1 MRRAP
6 YLSVAFVLAALI
18 PPAALGQRASAV
30 FLDSPSSQIV
40 AGDSMQLGA
49 EAYDS
54 GGNLLSSAQ
63 PVWSVSDNTVLTVDS
78 KGMLHAIT
86 LGWADVYADA
96 LGARGTLRVQVIPLG
111 IIVRPANQTVKV
123 GDSVQYS
130 ADVLD
135 INSQPLQG
143 VTLQWK
149 AIGPNTGTNNGVG
162 ITQSGLALTY
172 SFGSYFI
179 EASFTYTTGGGPF
192 LQRAFGNTSLTVL
205 QPAPFT
211 QTKLLDSDAVRQ
223 GFQLR
228 QRRGLMSVND
238 SGQIAYVGWMEGFA
252 TAALLWTQGSFT
264 PVAVASNPG
273 DLPGSNL
280 VDIDDLSLNNNG
292 EVSTRCIVAPIR
304 NCMIFAGKDGIAHM
318 ILFDGNAAGSVTNIR
333 NFATTRFGLND
344 NSVTLFRADY
354 ENIGS
359 TTLVTGLFTTTSNGR
374 AFLAV
379 PAATPLTGLG
389 TTYTFDRDFGLA
401 DDGSILFYATNGSSR
416 ALYRAGPDGT
426 IARVVGTGDKIAG
439 TPIISLGNV
448 AVGKNGQYATT
459 INNGSQ
465 YVLLFAGD
473 PSKYAILSTNYT
485 NNTVYAVSG
494 AGEAVFNASVNNVY
508 ALYRWDGTR
517 LKTGLVPGTSS
528 PNGDI
533 YTQVDSAG
541 ITAKGELI
549 VQARTANNLLM
560 VVNTGA
566 GAGAKPSIVFQT
578 GAMTPAT
585 AGPAF
590 YNFVLNGH
598 TGNPMVKTGWY
609 TADVFEY
616 SSGALLPR
624 LVNGDRMPDGWF
636 YEGNDDVRRNGDGD
650 LFVSTDQSVTQI
662 GAAGSTLLAH
672 FPQRGGGGNLNSGFQ
687 VAANSAGAVALVGGT
702 NFGVQHLSMLS
713 NGIANPIAW
722 LNGIAPYRTSSPGGG
737 FFAGS
742 SDIAV
747 DENGT
752 VYASLNVSGGSTGLF
767 AYTAKSGWTTLLKIG
782 DPYDGRNVTSIGQI
796 RAGRNACY
804 AIVQTTNG
812 LTHLAVYQ
820 NGAWIDVVNYGD
832 SLPTGGLV
840 YGIGS
845 YDINRNGA
853 VAVVLSGPGGVQYL
867 TYVNGTDWRAVVDN
881 AHVIASSGE
890 LLLNFFQIALNDDGR
905 IFLTSISD
913 HDQLVLYEFDPL
925 S

>member
-1 MRRAP
+1 MPRVP
-6 YLSVAFVLAALI
+6 FWLAALMLAVFI
-18 PPAALGQRASAV
+18 RPAAHAQRASAV
-30 FLDSPSSQIV
+30 FLDSPSSQII

-54 GGNLLSSAQ
+54 GGNLLSAQ

-78 KGMLHAIT
+78 KGMLHANT
-86 LGWADVYADA
+86 LGWSDVYADA
-96 LGARGTLRVQVIPLG
+96 LGARGTLRVQVIPLS
-111 IIVRPANQTVKV
+111 IHVRPANQTVRV
-123 GDSVQYS
+123 GDTVQYS

-143 VTLQWK
+143 ITLQWK
-149 AIGPNTGTNNGVG
+149 AVGPNAGANNGIG
-162 ITQSGLALTY
+162 ITQQGLALTY
-172 SFGSYFI
+172 SFGSYYI
-179 EASFTYTTGGGPF
+179 EASFNYTAGGGPF

-205 QPAPFT
+205 QPAPYS
-211 QTKLLDSDAVRQ
+211 QTKLLDSGAVRQ

-252 TAALLWTQGSFT
+252 TAALLWAQGAFT
-264 PVAVASNPG
+264 PIAVASTPA

-280 VDIDDLSLNNNG
+280 VDIDDMSLNNNG

-304 NCMIFAGKDGIAHM
+304 NCMMFAGRDGIAHM
-318 ILFDGNAAGSVTNIR
+318 ILFDGNAGGSVTNIR

-354 ENIGS
+354 QNIGS
-359 TTLVTGLFTTTSNGR
+359 TTFVTGLFTTTSNGR
-374 AFLAV
+374 AFVAI
-379 PAATPLTGLG
+379 PAATPLPGLG

-401 DDGSILFYATNGSSR
+401 DDGSIVFYATNGSSR
-416 ALYRAGPDGT
+416 ALYRAAPDGT

-439 TPIISLGNV
+439 AAITSLGNV
-448 AVGKNGQYATT
+448 AVGRNGQYATT

-473 PSKYAILSTNYT
+473 PSKYSILPTNYT
-485 NNTVYAVSG
+485 SNTIFAVSS
-494 AGEAVFNASVNNVY
+494 AGEALFSASVNNIY

-517 LKTGLVPGTSS
+517 VRAALVPGMPS

-541 ITAKGELI
+541 LTAKGEVI
-549 VQARTANNLLM
+549 AQARTANNLLM
-560 VVNTGA
+560 VVNTGT
-566 GAGAKPSIVFQT
+566 GAGAKATILFQT
-578 GAMTPAT
+578 GAMTAAT

-636 YEGNDDVRRNGDGD
+636 YEGNQDVRRNGDGD
-650 LFVSTDQSVTQI
+650 LFVSTDQSITQI
-662 GAAGSTLLAH
+662 GAAGSTLLGH
-672 FPQRGGGGNLNSGFQ
+672 FPQRAASGGNLNTGFQ
-687 VAANSAGAVALVGGT
+687 VAANSAGGVALVGGT
-702 NFGVQHLSMLS
+702 SFGVQHLSILS
-713 NGIANPIAW
+713 NGIANPVAW
-722 LNGIAPYRTSSPGGG
+722 LGSAAPYRTASPGGG
-737 FFAGS
+737 FFLNS
-742 SDIAV
+742 NDIGV

-752 VYASLNVSGGSTGLF
+752 VYASLNVSGGPNGLF
-767 AYTAKSGWTTLLKIG
+767 AYTASGGWKSLLKIG
-782 DPYDGRNVTSIGQI
+782 DPYDGRNVTNINQI
-796 RAGRNACY
+796 RAGRNACF
-804 AIVQTTNG
+804 ALIQTTNG
-812 LTHLAVYQ
+812 LSHIARYQ
-820 NGAWIDVVNYGD
+820 SGAWTDVVNYGD

-840 YGIGS
+840 YGIGT

-853 VAVVLSGPGGVQYL
+853 IAVVLNGPGGVQYL
-867 TYVNGTDWRAVVDN
+867 TYINGTDWRPVADN
-881 AHVIASSGE
+881 SHIISSSGE
-890 LLLNFFQIALNDDGR
+890 LLLTFFQIALNDDGR

-913 HDQLVLYEFDPL
+913 QDQLVLYEFDPL

>member
-1 MRRAP
+1 MGRAS
-6 YLSVAFVLAALI
+6 YLPAAALLAVFI
-18 PPAALGQRASAV
+18 PFPAHAQRASAV
-30 FLDSPSSQIV
+30 FVYSPSSQLV
-40 AGDSMQLGA
+40 AGDSMQLGFD
-49 EAYDS
+49 AYDS
-54 GGNLLSSAQ
+54 GGNLLSGTQAA
-63 PVWSVSDNTVLTVDS
+63 WSVSDSTVLTVDS
-78 KGMLHAIT
+78 KGLLHAVT

-96 LGARGTLRVQVIPLG
+96 LGARGTLRVQVIPLA
-111 IIVRPANQTVKV
+111 INIRPANQTVKV

-149 AIGPNTGTNNGVG
+149 ASGPNTGTNNGIG
-162 ITQSGLALTY
+162 ITQNGLALTY
-172 SFGSYFI
+172 SYGAYFI
-179 EASFTYTTGGGPF
+179 EASFNYTVGGGPF
-192 LQRAFGNTSLTVL
+192 LQRAFGNTLLTVV
-205 QPAPFT
+205 QPALFS
-211 QTKLLDSDAVRQ
+211 QTKLLDSGAVRQ

-228 QRRGLMSVND
+228 ERRGLMSVND
-238 SGQIAYVGWMEGFA
+238 AGQIAYVGWMEGFA
-252 TAALLWTQGSFT
+252 TAALLWTQGAFT
-264 PVAVASNPG
+264 PVAVASTPG

-280 VDIDDLSLNNNG
+280 VDIDDMSLNNNG

-304 NCMIFAGKDGIAHM
+304 NCMMFAGRDGIAHM
-318 ILFDGNAAGSVTNIR
+318 ILFDGNAGGSVTNIR
-333 NFATTRFGLND
+333 NFQTTRFGLND

-354 ENIGS
+354 QNIGS
-359 TTLVTGLFTTTSNGR
+359 TTLITGLFTTTSNGR
-374 AFLAV
+374 AFLAI
-379 PAATPLTGLG
+379 PAATPLPGLG

-401 DDGSILFYATNGSSR
+401 GDGSIVFYATSGSSR

-439 TPIISLGNV
+439 AAITSLGNV
-448 AVGKNGQYATT
+448 AVGRNGQYATT

-473 PSKYAILSTNYT
+473 PSKYAILPTNYT
-485 NNTVYAVSG
+485 STVFAVSS
-494 AGEAVFNASVNNVY
+494 AGEALFNASVNNIY

-517 LKTGLVPGTSS
+517 LKAALVPGTPS

-541 ITAKGELI
+541 LTAKGEVI
-549 VQARTANNLLM
+549 AQARTANNLLT
-560 VVNTGA
+560 VVNTGT
-566 GAGAKPSIVFQT
+566 GAGAKPSILFQT
-578 GAMTPAT
+578 GAMAPAT

-636 YEGNDDVRRNGDGD
+636 YEGNQDVRRNGDGD
-650 LFVSTDQSVTQI
+650 LFVSTDQSITQI

-672 FPQRGGGGNLNSGFQ
+672 FPQRGAGGNLNTGFQ
-687 VAANSAGAVALVGGT
+687 VAANSGGVVALTGGT
-702 NFGVQHLSMLS
+702 NFGVQHLSILS

-722 LNGIAPYRTSSPGGG
+722 LNGSAPYRTSSPGGG
-737 FFAGS
+737 YFLSS
-742 SDIAV
+742 SDIGV

-752 VYASLNVSGGSTGLF
+752 VYASLNVSGGSNGLF
-767 AYTAKSGWTTLLKIG
+767 AYTAKSGWTTLLKVG

-796 RAGRNACY
+796 RAGKNACF
-804 AIVQTTNG
+804 AIIQTTNG
-812 LTHLAVYQ
+812 LSHLARYQ
-820 NGAWIDVVNYGD
+820 NGSWSDIVNYGD
-832 SLPTGGLV
+832 SLPAGGLV
-840 YGIGS
+840 SYIGT

-853 VAVVLSGPGGVQYL
+853 VAVVLNGNGGVQYL
-867 TYVNGTDWRAVVDN
+867 TYINGTDWRIAVDN
-881 AHVIASSGE
+881 DHIIASTGE
-890 LLLNFFQIALNDDGR
+890 LLLTFFQVALNDDGR

-913 HDQLVLYEFDPL
+913 QDQLVLYEFDPI

>member
-1 MRRAP
+1 MRRRVSR
-6 YLSVAFVLAALI
+6 L
-18 PPAALGQRASAV
+18 PAAVLLALFIPLSAHAQRASAV
-30 FLDSPSSQIV
+30 FVDGSSSQIV

-54 GGNLLSSAQ
+54 SGNLLSSAQ
-63 PVWSVSDNTVLTVDS
+63 PVWSISDNSVLTVDS
-78 KGMLHAIT
+78 KGVVHAIT

-96 LGARGTLRVQVIPLG
+96 LGARGTLRLQVMPLR
-111 IIVRPANQTVKV
+111 IDVRPANQTVHV

-149 AIGPNTGTNNGVG
+149 AIGPNTGSNNGVG
-162 ITQSGLALTY
+162 ITQNGLALTY
-172 SFGSYFI
+172 SFGAYFI
-179 EASFTYTTGGGPF
+179 EASFNYTVGGGPF
-192 LQRAFGNTSLTVL
+192 QQRAFGNTLLTVI
-205 QPAPFT
+205 QPVSFS
-211 QTKLLDSDAVRQ
+211 QTKLLDSGAVRQ

-238 SGQIAYVGWMEGFA
+238 AGQIAYVGWMEGFA

-264 PVAVASNPG
+264 PVAVASNPA

-280 VDIDDLSLNNNG
+280 LDIDDLSLNNNG
-292 EVSTRCIVAPIR
+292 EVSTRCMVAPIR
-304 NCMIFAGKDGIAHM
+304 NCMMFAGQDGIAHM
-318 ILFDGNAAGSVTNIR
+318 ILFDGSAGGSVTNIR
-333 NFATTRFGLND
+333 NFQTTRFGLND

-354 ENIGS
+354 QNVGS
-359 TTLVTGLFTTTSNGR
+359 STLVTGLFTTTSNGR

-379 PAATPLTGLG
+379 PAATSLPGLG

-401 DDGSILFYATNGSSR
+401 DDGSVLFYATNGSSR
-416 ALYRAGPDGT
+416 ALYRAGPDGV
-426 IARVVGTGDKIAG
+426 IARVVGTGDKVAG
-439 TPIISLGNV
+439 AAVVSLGNV

-473 PSKYAILSTNYT
+473 PSKFATLPTNYT
-485 NNTVYAVSG
+485 NNTVLAVSG
-494 AGEAVFNASVNNVY
+494 AGEAVFNASVNNIY

-517 LKTGLVPGTSS
+517 LKTALVPGTPS

-549 VQARTANNLLM
+549 AQARTANNLLM
-560 VVNTGA
+560 VVNTGT
-566 GAGAKPSIVFQT
+566 GAGAKPSILFQT
-578 GAMTPAT
+578 GVMTPAT

-650 LFVSTDQSVTQI
+650 LFVSTDQSITQI
-662 GAAGSTLLAH
+662 GPAGSTLLAH
-672 FPQRGGGGNLNSGFQ
+672 FPQRGAGGNLNSGFQ
-687 VAANSAGAVALVGGT
+687 VAANSGGVVALTGGT
-702 NFGVQHLSMLS
+702 NFGAQHLSTLS
-713 NGIANPIAW
+713 NGAANPIAW
-722 LNGIAPYRTSSPGGG
+722 LNGSPPYRTASPGGG
-737 FFAGS
+737 FFLSS
-742 SDIAV
+742 SDIGV

-752 VYASLNVSGGSTGLF
+752 VYASLNVSGGSNGLF
-767 AYTAKSGWTTLLKIG
+767 AYTAKSGWTALLKIG
-782 DPYDGRNVTSIGQI
+782 DPYDGRNVTSIGTI
-796 RAGRNACY
+796 RAGRNACF

-812 LTHLAVYQ
+812 LSHLARYQ
-820 NGAWIDVVNYGD
+820 NGALERCGE
-832 SLPTGGLV
+832 L
-840 YGIGS
+840 
-845 YDINRNGA
+845 RR
-853 VAVVLSGPGGVQYL
+853 L
-867 TYVNGTDWRAVVDN
+867 TADWRAGVRLRDLR
-881 AHVIASSGE
+881 H
-890 LLLNFFQIALNDDGR
+890 
-905 IFLTSISD
+905 
-913 HDQLVLYEFDPL
+913 
-925 S
+925 